1 VTKYTLQ
8 CHSMNHS
15 CKKFYKIGPDFIIF
29 SKGPIVSIQSVN
41 QAEKQD
47 LMGPSAGINKTS

>member
-1 VTKYTLQ
+1 MTIAP
-8 CHSMNHS
+8 CHTMNYS